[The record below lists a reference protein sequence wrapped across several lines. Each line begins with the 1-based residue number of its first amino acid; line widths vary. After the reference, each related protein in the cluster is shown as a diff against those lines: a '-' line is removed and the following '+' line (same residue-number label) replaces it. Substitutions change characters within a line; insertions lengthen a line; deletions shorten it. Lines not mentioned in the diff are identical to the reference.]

1 MISQRQTMKMQ
12 QKLSPQQLMLMQMLQ
27 LPVTEL
33 EKTLKEEVEKNP
45 LLEITDE
52 APAQMEPLPSVD
64 EGENLMLTT
73 MITATVSVRNA
84 TATRTGTS

>member
-1 MISQRQTMKMQ
+1 MIGQHQKMKMQ

-33 EKTLKEEVEKNP
+33 EQTLKEEVEKNP

-52 APAQMEPLPSVD
+52 VPARMVTFP
-64 EGENLMLTT
+64 
-73 MITATVSVRNA
+73 
-84 TATRTGTS
+84 